1 VDKQHKLA
9 PGKPLRIALVAPV
22 ALPIP
27 PPKSGSVEAV
37 TALLVDGLV
46 SRGHDVTLFATGTS
60 NTRARL
66 HAVFPR
72 GYRENPSMWPWE
84 LCELLNIAAAVER
97 GSDFDVIHYQAEY
110 APMSLAFA
118 RLSEAPL
125 LHTVHHAPQASE
137 VALWLGYRDAPFV
150 AISRVQARLLADLNI
165 VGVIPHAVDASALPF
180 RAVPDDYLLFLGRF
194 HEEKGVLESIDVARR
209 TGMRLI
215 LAAAENQ
222 YYRDVI
228 APLVDQQRVIYAGEV
243 GPVEKAALLG
253 GARALL
259 YPLKTAEPFGL
270 VMAEAMCCGTPVAAL
285 DWGAVREVVDEGTT
299 GRVFTS
305 LDSLVSGLPEVMAFD
320 RKTVRARALE
330 RFSPDRMV
338 DAYLEVYARLAAH
351 RAGTH
356 AFRDTA

>member
-1 VDKQHKLA
+1 VDKPQKPPA
-9 PGKPLRIALVAPV
+9 GKPLRIALVAPV
-22 ALPIP
+22 AVPIP

-46 SRGHDVTLFATGTS
+46 TRGHDVTLFATGTS
-60 NTRARL
+60 ITRARL
-66 HAVFPR
+66 HAAFPR

-110 APMSLAFA
+110 SPMSLAFA
-118 RLSEAPL
+118 RLSDAPL
-125 LHTVHHAPQASE
+125 LHTVHHAPQAAE

-150 AISRVQARLLADLNI
+150 AISRAQASLLADLN
-165 VGVIPHAVDASALPF
+165 VVAVIPHAVDAGVLPF

-194 HEEKGVLESIDVARR
+194 HEGKGVLEAIEAARR
-209 TGMRLI
+209 VGMRLI

-222 YYRDVI
+222 YYREVV
-228 APLVDQQRVIYAGEV
+228 APFVDQRLVIYAGEV
-243 GPVEKAALLG
+243 GAREKAALLG

-259 YPLKTAEPFGL
+259 YPLKKAEPFGL

-285 DWGAVREVVDEGTT
+285 DCGAVREVVDDGTT
-299 GRVFTS
+299 GRVFSS
-305 LDSLVSGLPEVMAFD
+305 LDGLVSGLPEVMALA
-320 RKTVRARALE
+320 RAAVRTRALE
-330 RFSPDRMV
+330 RFGPDRMV
-338 DAYLEVYARLAAH
+338 DAYVELYARLAA
-351 RAGTH
+351 RAGAR